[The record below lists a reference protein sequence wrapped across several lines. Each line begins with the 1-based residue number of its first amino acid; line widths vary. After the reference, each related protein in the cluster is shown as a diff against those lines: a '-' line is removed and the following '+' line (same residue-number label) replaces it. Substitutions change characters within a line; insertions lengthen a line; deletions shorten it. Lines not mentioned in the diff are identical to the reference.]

1 MTRKYFYV
9 FLLVGILALAIVP
22 RLMATNTPNC
32 LYNPEAYR
40 GLDAYQ
46 LDRELNHNGLIGSI
60 HGSIPSSQIFVM
72 SVRENDNFFAHREFS
87 LVAEDTESLKTLKQV
102 KRHDRICII
111 GHFIPNPSPQK
122 HIAVKSI
129 TVLESR
135 GVQAAEVNSADSPLP
150 TQSDAYPP
158 YSRQARLPD
167 ELRDRTNFIGK
178 VHAIGEA
185 GNILVVEY
193 RDSIVPVFVRSTQAT
208 RNLFRGDIIRIAYKI
223 QSYPQQPTHL
233 QLNSE
238 IENPIEVIDA
248 ISSLNGQTKT
258 LTGSLVKFPQSPQ
271 LKFDVYGI
279 EVDTQGI
286 KRYFTLVNFENLNEF
301 QNIRN
306 KLARIWENNLATVK
320 SGRNVLINPAVK
332 ITANG
337 VVNVVSPE
345 QANPQILLDSVAK
358 ITYKQNESTF

>member
-22 RLMATNTPNC
+22 RLMATNAQNC
-32 LYNPEAYR
+32 LYNPEVYR
-40 GLDAYQ
+40 GLDENQ

-72 SVRENDNFFAHREFS
+72 SVRENNNFFAHREFS
-87 LVAEDTESLKTLKQV
+87 LVAEDTESLTILKQV
-102 KRHDRICII
+102 KRHDRICVI
-111 GHFIPNPSPQK
+111 GNFIPNPSPQK

-129 TVLESR
+129 TVL
-135 GVQAAEVNSADSPLP
+135 DSP
-150 TQSDAYPP
+150 TQPDVYPP
-158 YSRQARLPD
+158 YNRQARLPD
-167 ELRDRTNFIGK
+167 ELLDRTNFIGK

-193 RDSIVPVFVRSTQAT
+193 RDSIVPVFVRSTEAT
-208 RNLFRGDIIRIAYKI
+208 RNLFRGDIIRISYKI
-223 QSYPQQPTHL
+223 QNYPQQPTHL

-238 IENPIEVIDA
+238 VQNPIEVIDA

-306 KLARIWENNLATVK
+306 KLAQIWENNLSTVK

-332 ITANG
+332 ITVNG
-337 VVNVVSPE
+337 VINVVSPE
-345 QANPQILLDSVAK
+345 QANPQILLDTKLIDEVLPK
-358 ITYKQNESTF
+358 IKTLTS